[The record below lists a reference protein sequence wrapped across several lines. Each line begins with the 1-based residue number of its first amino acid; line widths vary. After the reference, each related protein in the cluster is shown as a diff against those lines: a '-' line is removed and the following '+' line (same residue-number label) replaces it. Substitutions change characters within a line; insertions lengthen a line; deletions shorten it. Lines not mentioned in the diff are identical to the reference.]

1 MEHRF
6 GTFIILGL
14 VTGCTMGVY
23 FGTALENP
31 LLSVG
36 LGGLGGLFLSW
47 FIAAA
52 IMENQNIK
60 FNK

>member
-23 FGTALENP
+23 LETALENP
-31 LLSVG
+31 LLGVG

-47 FIAAA
+47 FIAVAVT
-52 IMENQNIK
+52 ENLVIK
-60 FNK
+60 VKK

>member
-23 FGTALENP
+23 LGTALENP
-31 LLSVG
+31 FLDV
-36 LGGLGGLFLSW
+36 GLGGLFLSW
-47 FIAAA
+47 FIAASVT
-52 IMENQNIK
+52 ENLIIK
-60 FNK
+60 VKK

>member
-6 GTFIILGL
+6 GTLIILGL

-23 FGTALENP
+23 FGPALENP

-52 IMENQNIK
+52 VTENQNIK
-60 FNK
+60 VKK

>member
-1 MEHRF
+1 MERRL

-23 FGTALENP
+23 FGTALENS
-31 LLSVG
+31 LLGVG

-52 IMENQNIK
+52 VTENQNIK
-60 FNK
+60 VNK